1 MSRQGKCNSSNSAMS
16 GCTSILIPI
25 IVIFMMIIKWIQENP
40 TLAVIVLLGIISL
53 ILFAVSIFKT
63 PSKKKYQQYNT
74 NYRQMD
80 AAIVFGVAFAIL
92 LVLYCFGII
101 H

>member
-1 MSRQGKCNSSNSAMS
+1 MARHSKYNSSHSAMS

-74 NYRQMD
+74 NYRQNQND
-80 AAIVFGVAFAIL
+80 NKDDDDGSYFKLKIPKP
-92 LVLYCFGII
+92 
-101 H
+101 